1 MGEGEKPERP
11 AVKREAEEGWAAE
24 HTCRSEAVVHT
35 TYRADFNCGWPSGVR
50 LAFAAENLKFRDH
63 KTN

>member
-11 AVKREAEEGWAAE
+11 AVKREAEEGWAA
-24 HTCRSEAVVHT
+24 CRSEAVVHT

-50 LAFAAENLKFRDH
+50 LAFAAENPKFRDH